1 MSPEAKAILDEER
14 RHEQIVRLIAKMPTL
29 APFAYR
35 HATGLPNTYPD
46 KDLSYA
52 GNFLNMMWKK
62 TELKY
67 HPDSVLAVQLRQV
80 GQRLAPRGQEDL
92 GQLVRVR
99 GSARPNQEL
108 MGAQSISS

>member
-14 RHEQIVRLIAKMPTL
+14 RHGQIVRLIAKMPTL
-29 APFAYR
+29 AAFAYR
-35 HATGLPNTYPD
+35 HATGLPNAYPD
-46 KDLSYA
+46 NDLSYA

-99 GSARPNQEL
+99 GSARPTQEL